1 MSTQSNPFL
10 AEANEL
16 FSYSREI
23 RRDLHKFPEIG
34 FQEVRTAGI
43 VARELA
49 GLGIEV
55 STGIGGTGVVGL
67 LEGEKPGPVVLLRFD
82 MDALPIQ
89 EETGAEYASVNPGVM
104 HACGHDGHVAV
115 GLTVARML
123 HAHQKE
129 LAGTVKFIFQPAEE
143 ALGGAKRVI
152 EAGVLRNP
160 EPDFC
165 LGLHLWNT
173 KPLGWLGLTSGA
185 VMAGADLFTVRINGK
200 GGHAA
205 MPEITRDPITAAAM
219 LINALQSIVSRN
231 VSPMQSAVLSVTRI
245 KGGET
250 YNVIPSQVELAGTVR
265 TYNQTTRERVIGR
278 LQKQVDLVCQAME
291 CSGEVEITHLTPAV
305 VNDPWVTEQIQ
316 SLAQTV
322 LPSAQIDTDYHTTI
336 SEDMAYLMQDHRSCF
351 FFVGSANPVKGLIY
365 GHHHPRFDFDEAALP
380 NASALMTAAAYHF
393 LQESTPE

>member
-1 MSTQSNPFL
+1 MSSQSIPFL

-23 RRDLHKFPEIG
+23 RRDLHRNPEIG

-49 GLGIEV
+49 GLGLEV
-55 STGIGGTGVVGL
+55 SSGIGGTGVVAL

-115 GLTVARML
+115 GLTVARLL
-123 HAHQKE
+123 HAHQHE
-129 LAGTVKFIFQPAEE
+129 LSGTVKFVFQPAEE
-143 ALGGAKRVI
+143 ALGGAKRI
-152 EAGVLRNP
+152 LEAGVLRNP
-160 EPDFC
+160 APDFC

-173 KPLGWLGLTSGA
+173 KPLGWLGLTSGP
-185 VMAGADLFTVRINGK
+185 VMAGADLFTIKINGK

-205 MPEITRDPITAAAM
+205 MPEATRDPITAAAM
-219 LINALQSIVSRN
+219 LVNALQSIVSRN
-231 VSPMQSAVLSVTRI
+231 VSPMQSVVLSVTRI
-245 KGGET
+245 NGGET

-265 TYNQTTRERVIGR
+265 TYDPTTRERVINR

-291 CSGEVEITHLTPAV
+291 CSGEVEINHLTPAV
-305 VNDPWVTEQIQ
+305 VNDPWVTEHIQ
-316 SLAQTV
+316 TLAQKV
-322 LPSAQIDTDYHTTI
+322 LPNAQIDTDYHTTI

-380 NASALMTAAAYHF
+380 NASALMTAAAYSF
-393 LQESTPE
+393 LQKNSPE